1 MSTAVHFN
9 PRSREGSDDYTSRRD
24 FLSRRFQST
33 LPRRERLGTEF
44 STQRVVT
51 FQSTLPRR
59 ERQQLKLTHL
69 TMQDF
74 NPRSRE
80 GSDSRFCSASKTK
93 LISIH
98 APAKGATAPMRA
110 LGLTTDISIH
120 APAKG
125 ATYTMGT
132 SGVRFDISIH
142 APAKGA
148 TFQHIPTFSLN
159 FLISIHAPAKG
170 ATKFFAK
177 PILTKE
183 ISIHAPAKGATRNCY
198 IYAVL
203 VYHFN
208 PRSREGSDSAS
219 CIQSCTDI

>member
-1 MSTAVHFN
+1 
-9 PRSREGSDDYTSRRD
+9 
-24 FLSRRFQST
+24 
-33 LPRRERLGTEF
+33 
-44 STQRVVT
+44 
-51 FQSTLPRR
+51 
-59 ERQQLKLTHL
+59 
-69 TMQDF
+69 MQDF